1 MSTFTRAR
9 IFEAGKIEFEQVE
22 KREPFDNE
30 VLIKTESAAVCGG
43 DLHMFRGLHP
53 YVKFPC
59 TMGHEVAGVVEAVGK
74 NVTTLKAG
82 DRVTAEPFMTCGEC
96 YWCKR
101 GRYDYC
107 VNMKLRYKN
116 GYSGFGQYYYS
127 DEKFT
132 HILPDNV
139 SLDIGS
145 MMEPFA
151 CSVHAVR
158 KANINLGDT
167 VCVIGDGP
175 IALMMGRNSVLSGA
189 SKVFISGHHERNLR
203 IAEKYG
209 CIRVPERDND
219 KIKDFIFKNTD
230 GIGVDVA
237 FEAVGVPASFNL
249 AVEIP
254 KRGGKAIIFGLFE
267 EDFSAKPLV
276 DAMTREIEVIGSNS
290 YCWDFQRGIQLVSS
304 GMVDL
309 NPLITDYYPLSRI
322 NEALAAKNTSEGR
335 PIKIIIKPWEEK

>member
-1 MSTFTRAR
+1 MIYRP
-9 IFEAGKIEFEQVE
+9 GKIELEQTE
-22 KREPFDNE
+22 KRAPKEQE
-30 VLIKTESAAVCGG
+30 VLIRTESAAVCGG

-59 TMGHEVAGVVEAVGK
+59 TIGHEVAGVVEAVGK
-74 NVTTLKAG
+74 DVKSVKIG

-107 VNMKLRYKN
+107 MNLKLRYKN

-132 HILPDNV
+132 HVLPDNV
-139 SLDIGS
+139 SLDVGS
-145 MMEPFA
+145 IMEPFA
-151 CSVHAVR
+151 CAIHAVR
-158 KANINLGDT
+158 KGEIGLGDT

-175 IALMMGRNSVLSGA
+175 IALMMGRLSVLAGA
-189 SKVFISGHHERNLR
+189 SKVFISGHHERNLM

-209 CIRVPERDND
+209 CIRVPVSGNDNIRDFLLE
-219 KIKDFIFKNTD
+219 KTE
-230 GIGVDVA
+230 GVGVDVA
-237 FEAVGVPASFNL
+237 FEAVGVPETFNL
-249 AVEIP
+249 SVMIP
-254 KRGGKAIIFGLFE
+254 RRGGKAIIFGLFE
-267 EDFSAKPLV
+267 EEFSAKPLV
-276 DAMTREIEVIGSNS
+276 DAMTREIAVIGSNS
-290 YCWDFQRGIQLVSS
+290 YCWDFQRGIELVSS
-304 GMVDL
+304 GKVDL

-322 NEALAAKNTSEGR
+322 NDALTAKNTSKGR